1 MSASVVSNSC
11 RLTIISSTLRAD
23 LAVPVQIPIAEL
35 LSIVV
40 SRLGREAADAGA
52 AEGGWVLQRATEA
65 PLDPSASLAASQL
78 RDGDVLYLRTRAAQL
93 PEVAFDDVLDAVA
106 TSVLTRT
113 ARWQPA
119 HTTRTAV
126 AFASVLLVYVLGT
139 ALVIGPSWGPSISIT
154 GAGAALL
161 VLAATALGHIYHRRG
176 PSLVAAAFGVAF
188 AAACGAMAVGGK
200 HSLIEFGAPQALVAA
215 CAAALVCTLALL
227 VLGGGIPGFVAVI
240 TVALLTA
247 IGTAVSSATSLS
259 TTAMAAVVATAGL
272 AISPWLPTL
281 SFKLSRLPLPSI
293 PTDAADL
300 RRDTGTIDAQR
311 ILGQAVRADQYLT
324 GLAGGVGLAIA
335 GAAVLLATGG
345 VSERVLAVVLGVIC
359 LLRARLFTGRGQRV
373 LLLTA
378 SATALLAVLVAVTVD
393 THGVTRVLILVT
405 PAIVLAVV
413 LFALGV
419 VLPARRYAPPWSR
432 AADILESLLVLSVIP
447 LALAVM
453 GVYGGIRVAVSG

>member
-1 MSASVVSNSC
+1 LSASVVSNSC

-23 LAVPVQIPIAEL
+23 LAVPVQIPVAEL

-40 SRLGREAADAGA
+40 SRLGRESADAGA

-113 ARWQPA
+113 ARWQPGHSMRGA
-119 HTTRTAV
+119 A
-126 AFASVLLVYVLGT
+126 AFASALLVYVLGT
-139 ALVIGPSWGPSISIT
+139 ALLIGPEWVASLSIT
-154 GAGAALL
+154 AAGAALL
-161 VLAATALGHIYHRRG
+161 MLAAVAVGRFYHRRG
-176 PSLVAAAFGVAF
+176 PALVAAAFSVAF
-188 AAACGAMAVGGK
+188 AAACAAMALGGD
-200 HSLIEFGAPQALVAA
+200 HELAAFGAPQILVAA
-215 CAAALVCTLALL
+215 CAAALVSTVALL
-227 VLGGGIPGFVAVI
+227 VLGAGIPGFVAVI
-240 TVALLTA
+240 TVSLLTA
-247 IGTAVSSATSLS
+247 VGTGIASATTLS
-259 TTAMAAVVATAGL
+259 TTATAATVATAGL

-300 RRDTGTIDAQR
+300 RRDSGTIDAQR
-311 ILGQAVRADQYLT
+311 ILGQAVHADQYLT
-324 GLAGGVGLAIA
+324 GLAGGVALAIA
-335 GAAVLLATGG
+335 GAAVLLSSGG
-345 VSERVLAVVLGVIC
+345 ASERILAIVLGVIC

-378 SATALLAVLVAVTVD
+378 SGVALLAVLVAASADV
-393 THGVTRVLILVT
+393 HGVARLLGLVI
-405 PAIVLAVV
+405 PALLGAVV

-419 VLPARRYAPPWSR
+419 VLPGRRYAPPWSR

-453 GVYGGIRVAVSG
+453 GVYGAIRVAVSH